1 MSDGSIKIQNSTQ
14 RIDTQTVTTDVGVVE
29 RQVCVIGDPAL
40 PNGMAEVDSTTKA
53 LKVLDVSAS
62 TPRLGNVFATGQLV
76 SNTTTANQVIATY
89 TVPAGRT
96 LRLQGWDCTG
106 RMSNGNNTF
115 RFFGDVSLRVG
126 SSNLMTRS
134 LTGGG
139 VAETEFSL
147 GSNPPE
153 FPAGSVVTVVCT
165 PAVNT
170 SFTWN
175 ANLNG
180 YEV

>member
-1 MSDGSIKIQNSTQ
+1 MSDGAIKVQNTPQ

-29 RQVCVIGDPAL
+29 RQVCVIGDPTL
-40 PNGMAEVDSTTKA
+40 PDGLAEVDSVTKA
-53 LKVLDVSAS
+53 LKVLDVSSS
-62 TPRLGNVFATGQLV
+62 TPRVGNVFSPGQLV
-76 SNTTTANQVIATY
+76 STTVTADQVIATY

-96 LRLQGWDCTG
+96 LRLQGWDCTARRTTG
-106 RMSNGNNTF
+106 QSNHTY
-115 RFFGDVSLRVG
+115 FGTVSLKVG
-126 SSNLMTRS
+126 ASILMTRS

-139 VAETEFSL
+139 VADTDFAL
-147 GSNPPE
+147 GANPPE

-165 PAVNT
+165 PAANT
-170 SFTWN
+170 NFTWN